1 MKKSVLSND
10 QLQRVIT
17 FRDSGLSWVKIQEK
31 SGIPRRVAQREYKEF
46 QRKQSERQ
54 LKEARKEVVA
64 EEYRVHLDLL
74 TGLANVLVESLVI
87 PEPMNDLRPA
97 DEVIDQ
103 LLKTDIYEER
113 LSLRLRPGDPRRE
126 TLAKR
131 MNTLL
136 LKSLR
141 DHTERRVPWEA
152 LEEWKTGR
160 DNCIAD
166 IEKLKA
172 EVKEVLNN
180 ILNLEPKLKD
190 KVGKTKR
197 DPRIWQQVAD
207 GVLMHLWLSSVM
219 GKVSKVTAFEG
230 GSAINRGTAWV
241 KFHGGTPEQM
251 ELRFDS
257 EDPDTN
263 VHLAKEIVRVSN
275 WSVENLQAGKKDRIK
290 AIREGVSKMKQ
301 AAGALE
307 AALNPLV
314 LRPLILNTQCDICP
328 V

>member
-1 MKKSVLSND
+1 MKKIMLSND
-10 QLQRVIT
+10 QLQRVTT

-31 SGIPRRVAQREYKEF
+31 AGIPRRVAQREYEEF

-74 TGLANVLVESLVI
+74 TGLANVLVESLII

-141 DHTERRVPWEA
+141 DHTERGVPWEA
-152 LEEWKTGR
+152 LEEWKTAR
-160 DNCIAD
+160 DNCIDD

-190 KVGKTKR
+190 RVGKAKR
-197 DPRIWQQVAD
+197 DPRIWEQVAD
-207 GVLMHLWLSSVM
+207 GVLMHLWLSNVM

-241 KFHGGTPEQM
+241 KFHSSTPEQM

-257 EDPDTN
+257 EDPNTN
-263 VHLAKEIVRVSN
+263 VDLAKEIVRVSN
-275 WSVENLQAGKKDRIK
+275 WSVGNLQAGKKDRIE
-290 AIREGVSKMKQ
+290 AIRGGVGKMKQ
-301 AAGALE
+301 ATDALE